1 MTQPL
6 KPMRPPSPDEL
17 VYDDGEPMESA
28 RHRQQM
34 IVLIESLE
42 HAWRDRDDFY
52 VGGNMFL
59 YFSETQARSRDFR
72 GPDVYVV
79 MNTTRRERRAWVVWE
94 ENGQVPDVIVELL
107 SPKTEH
113 VDRGEK
119 MRVYARLRVGEY
131 FLFDP
136 FSAELEGHELD
147 VLHARY
153 RKKVPDEQGRLRCEG
168 LGLSLAVV
176 RSVLSGVEAP
186 WLRWVDGEGR
196 VLPTLAEDFVSAGAR
211 ERAAVDR
218 ANAFAKRAKTEA
230 DRAKAEAERANAEA
244 ERANAEA
251 EHANAEA
258 DRANAEA
265 ERANRLAAELA
276 ALKAR

>member
-6 KPMRPPSPDEL
+6 KPIRPPSSDEL
-17 VYDDGEPMESA
+17 VYDDGEPLESA

-34 IVLIESLE
+34 TVLIESLE
-42 HAWRDRDDFY
+42 HAWRDRTDFY

-59 YFSETQARSRDFR
+59 YFSETQARHNDFR

-107 SPKTEH
+107 SEKTEH

-136 FSAELEGHELD
+136 FSAVLEGYELD

-176 RSVLSGVEAP
+176 RSVLWSVIEAP
-186 WLRWVDGEGR
+186 WLRWVGDDGR
-196 VLPTLAEDFVSAGAR
+196 VLPMPAEDAHAATEHAR
-211 ERAAVDR
+211 
-218 ANAFAKRAKTEA
+218 
-230 DRAKAEAERANAEA
+230 AETQRANAEA
-244 ERANAEA
+244 ERANTEA
-251 EHANAEA
+251 ERANTEAE
-258 DRANAEA
+258 RANAEA

-276 ALKAR
+276 ALKSR